1 MYYTVSMSLQTG
13 ALPGANRVRSVR
25 MYDDAWALIGTRSR
39 DRSPFI
45 RDMTDA
51 GLQGARCYRCFE
63 LVPVEYRDLTGKPLA
78 EWVAEAQK
86 TVTRQHRD
94 GHHPITVGR
103 GQGKPASPGA
113 VLFME
118 PKPAAR
124 S

>member
-1 MYYTVSMSLQTG
+1 MSNQPADREG
-13 ALPGANRVRSVR
+13 ASRVRSVR
-25 MYDDAWALIGTRSR
+25 MYDDAWTQIGTRSR

-63 LVPVEYRDLTGKPLA
+63 LVPVEFADLTGKPLA

-94 GHHPITVGR
+94 GHHPVTVGAE
-103 GQGKPASPGA
+103 PAAAATAPDSA
-113 VLFME
+113 RTVRFVE
-118 PKPAAR
+118 PKQAAR

>member
-1 MYYTVSMSLQTG
+1 MYYTMDMSNQTAARVG
-13 ALPGANRVRSVR
+13 ASRVRSVR

-63 LVPVEYRDLTGKPLA
+63 LIPVEYRDLTGKPLA
-78 EWVAEAQK
+78 EWVTEAQK

-94 GHHPITVGR
+94 GHHPITIGR
-103 GQGKPASPGA
+103 GQDKAAPVGA
-113 VLFME
+113 VPFME
-118 PKPAAR
+118 PKAAR